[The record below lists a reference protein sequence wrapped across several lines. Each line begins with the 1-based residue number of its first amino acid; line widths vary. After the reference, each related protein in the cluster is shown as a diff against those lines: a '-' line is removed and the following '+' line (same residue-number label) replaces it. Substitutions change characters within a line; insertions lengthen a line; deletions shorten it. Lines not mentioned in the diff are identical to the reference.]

1 MGLLGIN
8 LQHFGYDNTNMP
20 RKKIT
25 SKDYAEVSAGVRLS
39 AHEKLCAERM
49 KNLIS
54 SIERLEK
61 KVDTLSDSVSK
72 GKGIVAVLVFLGG
85 LAATI
90 LGYLNFK

>member
-1 MGLLGIN
+1 MG
-8 LQHFGYDNTNMP
+8 
-20 RKKIT
+20 RKKSIP
-25 SKDYAEVSAGVRLS
+25 YAELSAGVRLS

-72 GKGIVAVLVFLGG
+72 GKGIVAVLVFLGSLVAG
-85 LAATI
+85 V
-90 LGYLNFK
+90 LGYLNYK

>member
-1 MGLLGIN
+1 
-8 LQHFGYDNTNMP
+8 MP
-20 RKKIT
+20 KKKIT

-39 AHEKLCAERM
+39 AHEKICAERM
-49 KNLIS
+49 KNLLA

-85 LAATI
+85 LAASI
-90 LGYLNFK
+90 LGYLNFR

>member
-1 MGLLGIN
+1 
-8 LQHFGYDNTNMP
+8 MP
-20 RKKIT
+20 RKKKAI
-25 SKDYAEVSAGVRLS
+25 SSLAEQSVGIRLS
-39 AHEKLCAERM
+39 SHEKLCAERM

-90 LGYLNFK
+90 IGYLNFK

>member
-1 MGLLGIN
+1 M
-8 LQHFGYDNTNMP
+8 T
-20 RKKIT
+20 RKKSI
-25 SKDYAEVSAGVRLS
+25 SSLANQSVGIRLS
-39 AHEKLCAERM
+39 SHEKICAERM
-49 KNLIS
+49 KSLLS

-90 LGYLNFK
+90 IGYFNFR

>member
-1 MGLLGIN
+1 MA
-8 LQHFGYDNTNMP
+8 

-25 SKDYAEVSAGVRLS
+25 SKNYAEVSAGVRLS

-85 LAATI
+85 LAASI
-90 LGYLNFK
+90 LGYLNFRWSLR